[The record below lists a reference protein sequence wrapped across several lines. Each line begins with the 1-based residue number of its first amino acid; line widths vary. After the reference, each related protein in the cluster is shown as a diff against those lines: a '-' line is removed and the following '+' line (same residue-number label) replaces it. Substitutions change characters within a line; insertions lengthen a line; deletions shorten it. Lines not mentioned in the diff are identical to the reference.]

1 MRNDGASAV
10 LTFWPSEFS
19 QVRGQ
24 YRRTRFGDDG
34 RVANEVL
41 FQLLFTMGAH
51 SAHPF

>member
-1 MRNDGASAV
+1 MRDDGASAM